1 MVFQRLIL
9 VVRTVKSKI
18 LYVYIYIY
26 IYIYIK
32 LKDFISK
39 NKSGNGLFMIGHRE
53 GNLNI
58 SWMDY
63 VGIRYKNEK

>member
-18 LYVYIYIY
+18 LYVYIYI
-26 IYIYIK
+26 K

-39 NKSGNGLFMIGHRE
+39 NKSGNSLFMIGHRE

-63 VGIRYKNEK
+63 IGIRYKNEK

>member
-9 VVRTVKSKI
+9 VVRTIKSKI
-18 LYVYIYIY
+18 LYV
-26 IYIYIK
+26 YIYIK

-39 NKSGNGLFMIGHRE
+39 NKSRNSLFMIGHRE

-63 VGIRYKNEK
+63 IGIRYKNEK